1 VPGELVEEI
10 DSVDEDRGLVLPNVG
25 GAEGLPNAVG
35 GRNGVGVHHCHI
47 EAVCKSPGDK
57 SVVQVGQPK
66 EDGAAVAS
74 RADHENAETTPAGAG
89 VWHMVSDLHWAA
101 PCRLGIW

>member
-1 VPGELVEEI
+1 MEEV
-10 DSVDEDRGLVLPNVG
+10 DSVDEDCGLVLPDVG
-25 GAEGLPNAVG
+25 GAEGLANAVG

-66 EDGAAVAS
+66 EDGAAVAP
-74 RADHENAETTPAGAG
+74 RADHEDTETAPRP
-89 VWHMVSDLHWAA
+89 VSV
-101 PCRLGIW
+101 